1 MSEATLDISPA
12 PNPPRR
18 RRRAGI
24 ASPILAALTVLLYA
38 YLYLPILVMFV
49 LSFNAAE
56 LAAFPLRGMTL
67 HWYEEVFRNAH
78 LMAGLRNSLMVGVAC
93 VAVSIPLGLMLAYVM
108 VRVARR
114 SSGPLSSA
122 IILPILTPRIILGV
136 LLLIFF
142 SFVGLE
148 LNLGTVLLGHIVL
161 TLPFATLIIAARLRG
176 IDFALEEAARDLG
189 ASPLQ
194 TWIHVLVPLLWPAV
208 LAAAL
213 IAFTVSFDEM
223 VVSFFTTG
231 VDSTLPV
238 VIWAML
244 RYGYTQEINAIGALI
259 IASTLIILA
268 FAQRLRGRA

>member
-1 MSEATLDISPA
+1 MSEETLNLSPA
-12 PNPPRR
+12 PGMPRR
-18 RRRAGI
+18 RQRA
-24 ASPILAALTVLLYA
+24 SLILATLTVLVYI

-49 LSFNAAE
+49 LSFNTAE
-56 LAAFPLRGMTL
+56 LAAFPLQGVTL
-67 HWYEEVFRNAH
+67 RWYEDVFKNPQ
-78 LMAGLRNSLMVGVAC
+78 LMAGLRNSLMVSVAS
-93 VAVSIPLGLMLAYVM
+93 VAVSIPLALMLAYVM

-114 SSGPLSSA
+114 SSGPLSAA

-142 SFVGLE
+142 SFVGFDLT
-148 LNLGTVLLGHIVL
+148 LGTVLLGHIVL

-176 IDFALEEAARDLG
+176 IDFTLEEAAGDLG

-238 VIWAML
+238 VIWAMV
-244 RYGYTQEINAIGALI
+244 RFGYTQEINAIGALI
-259 IASTLIILA
+259 IVSTLIIMA
-268 FAQRLRGRA
+268 FAQRLRAKT